1 MAGWTFSEKVRSTGW
16 LVICLGLAACSS
28 VSENAASQDVTRPP
42 EQKVLEGTKAAMA
55 ESHFEP
61 PLEVS
66 DLVRSQPNYTP
77 RWMLCLRSAKTE
89 ESKRITRSVLFDDRG
104 TVVSSGY
111 SAILDGCAGQP
122 YHLFKAS

>member
-1 MAGWTFSEKVRSTGW
+1 MPGWTFSEKVRSTGW

-28 VSENAASQDVTRPP
+28 VSENAASQDVSRPP
-42 EQKVLEGTKAAMA
+42 EQKVLEGTKAAVA

-66 DLVRSQPNYTP
+66 DLIRSQPNYTP

-89 ESKRITRSVLFDDRG
+89 ESKRITRSVFFNDKG
-104 TVVSSGY
+104 YVASGY
-111 SAILDGCAGQP
+111 SAVLDGCAGLP